1 MLARPGA
8 GVIMPIPTIESV
20 LAPTANDLRRVIMRM
35 APTRI
40 SLRASTDLGFQSI
53 CYSEVILLT
62 SFFVHTSEFKN
73 NHSTASPISFLSP
86 VGTW

>member
-35 APTRI
+35 APTE
-40 SLRASTDLGFQSI
+40 LACGLAQT
-53 CYSEVILLT
+53 
-62 SFFVHTSEFKN
+62 
-73 NHSTASPISFLSP
+73 
-86 VGTW
+86 